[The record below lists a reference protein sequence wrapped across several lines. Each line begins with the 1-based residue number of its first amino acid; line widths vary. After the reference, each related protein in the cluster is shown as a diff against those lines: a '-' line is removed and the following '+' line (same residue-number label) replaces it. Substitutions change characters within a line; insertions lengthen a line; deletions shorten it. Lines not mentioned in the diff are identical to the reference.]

1 MTNHEKI
8 KQMSEMELA
17 SEINNLMSEMYR
29 VYCKGCPESKYRCND
44 AILKY
49 LESEVA
55 E

>member
-1 MTNHEKI
+1 MTKSQQI
-8 KQMSEMELA
+8 KQMTDAELA
-17 SEINNLMSEMYR
+17 AEINSLMSEMYR